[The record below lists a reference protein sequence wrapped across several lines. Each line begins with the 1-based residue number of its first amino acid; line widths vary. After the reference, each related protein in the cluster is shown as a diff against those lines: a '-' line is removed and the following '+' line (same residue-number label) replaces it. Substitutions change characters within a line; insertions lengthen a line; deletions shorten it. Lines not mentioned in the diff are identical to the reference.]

1 MAKMFGERFQVV
13 HSEGNGLTK
22 PVFMVVLDTLTG
34 VQYLYGQ
41 FGNSGGMCP
50 LIDQD
55 GKPVAWEV

>member
-13 HSEGNGLTK
+13 HSEGNGLK

-41 FGNSGGMCP
+41 SGNSGGMCP